1 MDRAV
6 FITLYLSDSKEFAIK
21 RKTRLDLV
29 EHLCEPGWRT
39 APAGDFLDNFLKVN
53 GNKKYLIYIWLGT
66 RYISVKGGTF
76 KRVRCWVNSVI
87 DHILSQYQRVTEIVK
102 KYPNANV
109 KFIEVPCFSVFAF
122 NKFNGHTD
130 QDSIKDQDKEI
141 CRQVKQLKSSIRE
154 IHSNITERTLP
165 FNCDIKTS

>member
-53 GNKKYLIYIWLGT
+53 GNKKYWFYLV
-66 RYISVKGGTF
+66 RY
-76 KRVRCWVNSVI
+76 
-87 DHILSQYQRVTEIVK
+87 
-102 KYPNANV
+102 
-109 KFIEVPCFSVFAF
+109 
-122 NKFNGHTD
+122 
-130 QDSIKDQDKEI
+130 
-141 CRQVKQLKSSIRE
+141 
-154 IHSNITERTLP
+154 TLHL
-165 FNCDIKTS
+165 C